1 GVSLPSSG
9 WGPPRE
15 PGAGRR
21 SVRAAAAGTVD
32 AVVCTAAPAAECW
45 LRFAEEEGAL
55 PGIAAH
61 AASGALV
68 LAAVGP
74 VTAGPIRAQGLPA
87 LTPERNRLGA
97 LVKAILARYAPGS
110 GAAG

>member
-1 GVSLPSSG
+1 SLTIYR
-9 WGPPRE
+9 WGPPRDPE
-15 PGAGRR
+15 AVRR
-21 SVRAAAAGTVD
+21 SVREAAAGTVD
-32 AVVCTAAPAAECW
+32 TVVFTAAPAAECW

-97 LVKAILARYAPGS
+97 LVKTILAHYVPGS
-110 GAAG
+110 EAAG